1 MLILNHKLINP
12 LKIVYVDSAKAIEK
26 TLPNEFL
33 VINGDL
39 ELAKFCYEN
48 AVEYASVVRNL
59 TDALLLVNLGVK
71 FLICEDLQKAKEIQ
85 KLAENYL
92 FDSKVLLCI
101 SLDYEIE
108 HAAKAGIDGVIFW
121 KI

>member
-1 MLILNHKLINP
+1 M
-12 LKIVYVDSAKAIEK
+12 EK
-26 TLPNEFL
+26 YRLRLGNS
-33 VINGDL
+33 I
-39 ELAKFCYEN
+39 AFCSGTFY
-48 AVEYASVVRNL
+48 
-59 TDALLLVNLGVK
+59 
-71 FLICEDLQKAKEIQ
+71 EDLQKAKEIQ

>member
-1 MLILNHKLINP
+1 M
-12 LKIVYVDSAKAIEK
+12 DSIEAVKK

-33 VINGDL
+33 VINGNL

-48 AVEYASVVRNL
+48 AVEYASVVKNL
-59 TDALLLVNLGVK
+59 TEVLLLVNLGVK
-71 FLICEDLQKAKEIQ
+71 FLICENLENAREIQ

>member
-1 MLILNHKLINP
+1 MLILNHKLVNP
-12 LKIVYVDSAKAIEK
+12 LKIVCVDSIEAVKK

-33 VINGDL
+33 VINGNL

-48 AVEYASVVRNL
+48 AVEYASVVKNL
-59 TDALLLVNLGVK
+59 TEVLLLVNLGVK
-71 FLICEDLQKAKEIQ
+71 FLICENLENAREIQ